1 MSTTK
6 LPDDAQ
12 KLWKLRKSRG
22 FTQLQLAAALDYG
35 IRVIQ
40 EIEAGRQP
48 ISRRLHRAIDHIF
61 GAPLEELLAQAE
73 AAASRYGGESA
84 SSAQSADSSARAAP
98 PRAQTSEETAI
109 YHAAWRPSPPDPLEQ
124 DWLAVLLH
132 ARTVSPRVRDTAL
145 GAGIDAALSVPRRLS
160 NSENRAP

>member
-1 MSTTK
+1 MSSTK
-6 LPDDAQ
+6 ATEDSQ

-22 FTQLQLAAALDYG
+22 FTQLQLANELDYSH
-35 IRVIQ
+35 RLIQ
-40 EIEAGRQP
+40 EVESGRQP
-48 ISRRLHRAIDHIF
+48 ISRRLHRAIDRVF
-61 GAPLEELLAQAE
+61 GAPLEELLSQAE
-73 AAASRYGGESA
+73 ATASRYGVESA
-84 SSAQSADSSARAAP
+84 SSAQSADSPPRPAP

-145 GAGIDAALSVPRRLS
+145 GAGIDAALSVLRRLA

>member
-1 MSTTK
+1 M
-6 LPDDAQ
+6 
-12 KLWKLRKSRG
+12 RG

-35 IRVIQ
+35 LRVIQ
-40 EIEAGRQP
+40 EIESGRHP
-48 ISRRLHRAIDHIF
+48 ISRRLHRAIDRVF
-61 GAPLEELLAQAE
+61 GAPLEELLSQAE
-73 AAASRYGGESA
+73 ATASRYGVESA
-84 SSAQSADSSARAAP
+84 SSAQSADSPARPAP
-98 PRAQTSEETAI
+98 PRARTAEDTAI

-145 GAGIDAALSVPRRLS
+145 GAGIDAALSVLRRLS

>member
-1 MSTTK
+1 M
-6 LPDDAQ
+6 
-12 KLWKLRKSRG
+12 RG

-35 IRVIQ
+35 LRVIQ
-40 EIEAGRQP
+40 EIESGRHP
-48 ISRRLHRAIDHIF
+48 ISRRLHRAIDRVF
-61 GAPLEELLAQAE
+61 GAPLEELLSQAE
-73 AAASRYGGESA
+73 ATASRYGVESA
-84 SSAQSADSSARAAP
+84 SSAQSADSPPRPAP

-145 GAGIDAALSVPRRLS
+145 GAGIDAALSVLRRLA